1 MKKERGYQRAHL
13 RAPFKGPVLFGDEG
27 HVHKARAV
35 NLSEGGILLD
45 ELPEFPSTERVPLM
59 IQLPTYPYFKN
70 FSLLKMQTFALDLF
84 PSKVIRTQAQMVRRV
99 GVTTDVDDV
108 FQARFGIQ
116 FLNLGEAERR
126 IISEYVSVFS
136 SNLIYL
142 QMLIDS
148 WNTDE
153 DIRLKTRALAD
164 ILGYEKLTK
173 VAELRHRVTLDYRSL
188 QWL

>member
-1 MKKERGYQRAHL
+1 MKKERGYQRGHL
-13 RAPFKGPVLFGDEG
+13 RAPFKGPVLFGDESY
-27 HVHKARAV
+27 VHRARAV
-35 NLSEGGILLD
+35 NISEGGLLLD
-45 ELPEFPSTERVPLM
+45 ELPEFPAKDRVPLM
-59 IQLPTYPYFKN
+59 VQLPTQTYFKN
-70 FSLLKMQTFALDLF
+70 FSLIKLQTFSPDLL
-84 PSKVIRTQAQMVRRV
+84 PAKIIRAQAQMVRRI

-116 FLNLGEAERR
+116 FLNLGEGERR
-126 IISEYVSVFS
+126 TIAEYVSVFA

-164 ILGYEKLTK
+164 ILGYRHLVK
-173 VAELRHRVTLDYRSL
+173 VAELRHVVTQDYRSL

>member
-13 RAPFKGPVLFGDEG
+13 RAPFKSPVLFGDEG

-126 IISEYVSVFS
+126 TISEYVSVFS

-164 ILGYEKLTK
+164 ILGYDKLTK
-173 VAELRHRVTLDYRSL
+173 VAELRHRVTVDYRSL